1 MNKDYVIINGELY
14 HADELYHY
22 GVPGMKWGRRQS
34 TGVENA
40 YSRKIA
46 KKAKRL
52 NEAEL
57 HSERKT
63 KENLGPKGLLKY
75 MFIGGIPMAVA
86 ESARA
91 NRRDRREKQL
101 NKAIDKA
108 KAEGYDVEVKRLK
121 NIRDGNA
128 VVDAVLK
135 DKSGNT
141 YHSGYKGNFNPN
153 FGRKK
158 KKKQVVI

>member
-1 MNKDYVIINGELY
+1 MNKDYIIYNGELY

-57 HSERKT
+57 HSERKIKQT
-63 KENLGPKGLLKY
+63 FTTRGMIKD
-75 MFIGGIPMAVA
+75 FIIGGKLIRDGV
-86 ESARA
+86 RA
-91 NRRDRREKQL
+91 GVRKSREKQL
-101 NKAIDKA
+101 NKAIEKA